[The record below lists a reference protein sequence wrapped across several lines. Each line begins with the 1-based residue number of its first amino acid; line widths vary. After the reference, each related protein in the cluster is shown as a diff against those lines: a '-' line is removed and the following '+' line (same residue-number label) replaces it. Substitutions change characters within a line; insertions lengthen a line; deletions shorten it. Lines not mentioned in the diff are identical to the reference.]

1 MTASYPGSVRNYI
14 ARVDLVDTVI
24 ADNVNSLQE
33 EIKAVETALG
43 TTATNN
49 NPLIS
54 TYLGSFAT
62 TGTWSSIGDRLKNI
76 EAGLVNGVTGA
87 SSPYVS
93 VTGGSTITTATNKG
107 LVLKTGTGSLNL
119 LEAYSSSNVLGFS
132 LDSAG
137 LPKVATANVLYVG
150 STEYNSLVSATS
162 AASTLA
168 DTKIPLSTVTTAGD
182 LIVGSGNAAVSRLA
196 RGTSGQSLIMS
207 GTSVAWGTPTDTTK
221 VPLSTVTT
229 AGDLI
234 LGSGSGAVTRL
245 GIGTNGQVLTSNGT
259 TATWATPVT
268 SYVSQTNGVVTT
280 AAIASGVVRNTFVR
294 TTTPTGSDG
303 AVGDVWIVYA

>member
-14 ARVDLVDTVI
+14 PRVDLVDTVI

-54 TYLGSFAT
+54 TYSGTFAT
-62 TGTWSSIGDRLKNI
+62 TGTWTSVGDRLKNI
-76 EAGLVNGVTGA
+76 EAGLVSGVA
-87 SSPYVS
+87 NSPYVAIS
-93 VTGGSTITTATNKG
+93 GGSTVTTASNKG

-119 LEAYSSSNVLGFS
+119 FEAYSSSNVLGFS

-137 LPKVATANVLYVG
+137 LPKVATSNVVYVG
-150 STEYNSLVSATS
+150 STDHTSLVSATS
-162 AASTLA
+162 AASALA
-168 DTKIPLSTVTTAGD
+168 DTKIPLSVVTTAGD
-182 LIVGSGNAAVSRLA
+182 LIVGSGNAAVARLG

-207 GTSVAWGTPTDTTK
+207 GTSVVWGTPTDTTK
-221 VPLSTVTT
+221 VPLSTVTA

-234 LGSGSGAVTRL
+234 LGSGSGTVTRL

-259 TATWATPVT
+259 TATWSTPVT

-294 TTTPTGSDG
+294 TSNPTASDG